1 MERPEILAP
10 AGNLEK
16 LKMSVEYGADA
27 VYFAGSQLG
36 LRAGAQNFSKE
47 DLKEA
52 IDNCHQH
59 GVKAYITVNI
69 IAHDK
74 HFEGIEAYIQYL
86 ESIHVDAIIVA
97 DPGVLLQVK
106 QHAPHAQIHLS
117 TQANTTNYQTA
128 NFWHEIGADRIV
140 LARELTLE
148 EIKSVIQHKKDTLK
162 IESFVHGAMCIS
174 YSGRCLLSSFMT
186 NRHSNLGDCSHPC
199 RWNYSVV
206 EEKRPNE
213 YYPIMEDENG
223 TFIFNSK
230 DLCMINNLQDLL
242 DVGIDS
248 FKIEGRM
255 KSSYYNATVVR
266 SYKNALR
273 ELLEG
278 KPFDPYWYEEIK
290 KASHRDFTTGFYYGD
305 PKGEGQLYTSSSYI
319 REYDFIGLVKG
330 YDSTTQIATVE
341 QRNKFSIGD
350 EIEIFGPDIRHFDY
364 QIEEMYNGKCES
376 VKSAPHPQEII
387 QIKIEHPIK
396 PWYILRKKRV

>member
-1 MERPEILAP
+1 MKRPEILAP

-36 LRAGAQNFSKE
+36 LRAGAQNFSKD

-52 IDNCHQH
+52 IDYCHQH

-74 HFEGIEAYIQYL
+74 HFEGIEEYIQFL
-86 ESIHVDAIIVA
+86 ESIHVDAIIVS
-97 DPGVLLQVK
+97 DPGVLLKVK
-106 QHAPHAQIHLS
+106 EYAPNAEIHLS

-213 YYPIMEDENG
+213 YYPVMEDENG
-223 TFIFNSK
+223 TFIYNSK

-242 DVGIDS
+242 ESGIDS

-266 SYKNALR
+266 SYKNALM
-273 ELLEG
+273 ELMEG

-305 PKGEGQLYTSSSYI
+305 PKEEGQLYTSSSYI
-319 REYDFIGLVKG
+319 REYDFIGLVKD
-330 YDSTTQIATVE
+330 YDPTIQMATVE

-364 QIEEMYNGKCES
+364 QIKEMYNSKDEP
-376 VKSAPHPQEII
+376 VESAPHPQEII
-387 QIKIEHPIK
+387 RVKIDQPIK

>member
-1 MERPEILAP
+1 MKRPEILAP

-36 LRAGAQNFSKE
+36 LRAGAQNFSKD

-52 IDNCHQH
+52 IDYCHQH

-74 HFEGIEAYIQYL
+74 HFEGIEEYIQYL
-86 ESIHVDAIIVA
+86 ESIHVDAIIVS
-97 DPGVLLQVK
+97 DPGVLLKVK
-106 QHAPHAQIHLS
+106 EHAPNAEIHLS

-213 YYPIMEDENG
+213 YYPVIEDENG
-223 TFIFNSK
+223 VWQLAARAEKAVMTDGFGRAGDDCAEAAGDIVIAA
-230 DLCMINNLQDLL
+230 DTA
-242 DVGIDS
+242 VAAGETVS
-248 FKIEGRM
+248 FK
-255 KSSYYNATVVR
+255 YT
-266 SYKNALR
+266 
-273 ELLEG
+273 
-278 KPFDPYWYEEIK
+278 
-290 KASHRDFTTGFYYGD
+290 YYGGMG
-305 PKGEGQLYTSSSYI
+305 PHGPVSARTWA
-319 REYDFIGLVKG
+319 LVK
-330 YDSTTQIATVE
+330 
-341 QRNKFSIGD
+341 
-350 EIEIFGPDIRHFDY
+350 
-364 QIEEMYNGKCES
+364 
-376 VKSAPHPQEII
+376 
-387 QIKIEHPIK
+387 
-396 PWYILRKKRV
+396 

>member
-1 MERPEILAP
+1 MKRPEILAP

-36 LRAGAQNFSKE
+36 LRAGAQNFDRE

-52 IDNCHQH
+52 IDYCHRH

-74 HFEGIEAYIQYL
+74 HFEGIEEYIQFL
-86 ESIHVDAIIVA
+86 ESIHVDAIIVS

-106 QHAPHAQIHLS
+106 QHAPNAEIHLS

-128 NFWHEIGADRIV
+128 NFWHEVGADRIV

-213 YYPIMEDENG
+213 YYPVIEEENG
-223 TFIFNSK
+223 TFIYNSK
-230 DLCMINNLQDLL
+230 DLCMVNNLKDLL
-242 DVGIDS
+242 EAGIDS

-266 SYKNALR
+266 SYKNALM
-273 ELLEG
+273 ELMEG

-305 PKGEGQLYTSSSYI
+305 PKEEGQLYTSSSYI
-319 REYDFIGLVKG
+319 REYDFIGLVTD
-330 YDSTTQIATVE
+330 YDPTTQMATVE

-364 QIEEMYNGKCES
+364 QIKEMYNSKGEP
-376 VKSAPHPQEII
+376 VESAPHPQEII
-387 QIKIEHPIK
+387 QIKIDKAIK